1 MKESQGFT
9 YQIYETYLQQGK
21 EAYGR
26 GCMEEAKT
34 MYYHAAQALLRS
46 AKNNDGETKEALVRR
61 AQKLIHLADRIPSED
76 ASKRKNCETKPEH
89 LSQGMVSGNKAEEP
103 EEKIWKRSGNP
114 GVYFDDIAG
123 LSEAKESIQVRVI
136 LPRKHPDVY
145 RYFRRE
151 VEGGILLYGPPGTGK
166 TMLAKALAT
175 ELDAA
180 FYSIRCSDIMA
191 KYFGESE
198 QNIKELFREARNQEY
213 AIIFFDEFE
222 AFAANRGGDSSV
234 MNRLVAELLTQMDG
248 FQEEKKN
255 NLLVVAATNRPWDID
270 SAFLRPPRLTE
281 KIYIGLPD
289 YEARLFLA
297 SRAFEGVPS
306 EIGNIGEEIAARTE
320 GYSAADVTAVCGR
333 IKDQAIRYVIDQNK
347 TEGAIRAEDINK
359 VLTESHSSVQKSDL
373 NAIRRWE
380 DAQKK

>member
-1 MKESQGFT
+1 MKGSQGFT

-21 EAYGR
+21 EAFDR
-26 GCMEEAKT
+26 GCMEEAKA
-34 MYYHAAQALLRS
+34 MYYHAAQSLLRS

-61 AQKLIHLADRIPSED
+61 AQKLMYLADNIPSKD
-76 ASKRKNCETKPEH
+76 IAKGKKREVKPEH
-89 LSQGMVSGNKAEEP
+89 SSQSMVSDSKAEET
-103 EEKIWKRSGNP
+103 EKKIWKSSGNP
-114 GVYFDDIAG
+114 GIYFDDIAG
-123 LSEAKESIQVRVI
+123 LSEAKESIQARVI
-136 LPRKHPDVY
+136 MPRKHPDVY

-198 QNIKELFREARNQEY
+198 QNIKGLFQEAHHQEY

-222 AFAANRGGDSSV
+222 AFAASRGGDSSV

-297 SRAFEGVPS
+297 ARAFEGIPS
-306 EIGNIGEEIAARTE
+306 EAENIGKEIAAMTE
-320 GYSAADVTAVCGR
+320 GYSAADLTAVCGR
-333 IKDQAIRYVIDQNK
+333 IKDRAIRYVIEHNQ
-347 TEGAIRAEDINK
+347 TEGVIRKEDIKK
-359 VLTESHSSVQKSDL
+359 VLAESHSSVRKSDL
-373 NAIRRWE
+373 EAIRRWE
-380 DAQKK
+380 NSQKK